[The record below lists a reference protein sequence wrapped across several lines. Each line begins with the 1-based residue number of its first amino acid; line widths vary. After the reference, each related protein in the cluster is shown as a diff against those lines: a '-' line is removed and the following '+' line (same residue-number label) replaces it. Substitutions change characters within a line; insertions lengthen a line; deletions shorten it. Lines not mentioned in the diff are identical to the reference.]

1 MFAILMEGAL
11 FVAGLATLGALL
23 SYLVYHVT
31 PLGVRLRQA
40 ENRKRIERAAELR
53 CPIHGDHAPQD
64 MVRLPSGMLICPQCF
79 QEIVDDKL
87 DEPIR

>member
-1 MFAILMEGAL
+1 MLAILIEGTL
-11 FVAGLATLGALL
+11 FVAGLAALGALL
-23 SYLVYHVT
+23 SYLVFKHT
-31 PLGVRLRQA
+31 PVGVRLRQA

-53 CPIHGDHAPQD
+53 CPIHGDHAPED

-79 QEIVDDKL
+79 QEIVDDKP